1 MPAFINRFPQ
11 GLLGLLDLK
20 TQGENPSQLS
30 PLVQGTIE
38 LADSYLINQRSSNSQ
53 ASTLTALGV
62 TAGAFSNLVVP
73 QGEIWVLYNLTA
85 ELSTPPLAAATFA
98 CAVGYVPTDN
108 NRFISLSDYNSVTA
122 IAAADIIVAW
132 TGRFLL
138 GPGDS
143 PQVFVTTLTGGNLGV
158 RLNLVRAR
166 IPI

>member
-38 LADSYLINQRSSNSQ
+38 LGDSYLINQRASNSQ
-53 ASTLTALGV
+53 NSTLTGLGV
-62 TAGAFSNLVVP
+62 TAGAYSNLVVP

-85 ELSTPPLAAATFA
+85 ELGTPPLAAATFA
-98 CAVGYVPTDN
+98 CSVGFVPTDN
-108 NRFISLSDYNSVTA
+108 NRFIGLVSNGPTA
-122 IAAADIIVAW
+122 VAAADFITAW
-132 TGRFLL
+132 EGRILL

-143 PQVFVTTLTGGNLGV
+143 PQVFVTTLTGGNIGI
-158 RLNLVRAR
+158 RLNLLRAR